1 VTTAMSA
8 QPRLLLLGI
17 IAGAAAAGAAGGP
30 PAAEYFSCGEGCT
43 ARIEP
48 WCADGLRVRM
58 FPDGGKGTQPA
69 PERVA
74 GALQPNSF
82 CGGRSSGAATA
93 AAAAVAARSSAARIT
108 NGGISASWADGTLRF
123 SHAVA
128 AGSGGRR
135 PARDEEFLTSAGPI
149 ATAFSL
155 RPRAS
160 PAGPPPP
167 HPPYACQD
175 SCTLG
180 ATGVREKTDADSCQ
194 SAGKILNVSRAAC
207 CAACGN
213 HTDCVAWAWGRDSAD
228 AGHRHNCYMCSSLSG
243 TVARPTRDFGCVVRP
258 SSSRQPRQ
266 PPPPPLPRRT
276 NYSYFSIAGNFT
288 SSRDEVIV
296 GLGQRSYVGS
306 SQPGGGVGCTGGS
319 RCGQWKLSQK
329 GFSWP
334 LGMTK

>member
-1 VTTAMSA
+1 M
-8 QPRLLLLGI
+8 
-17 IAGAAAAGAAGGP
+17 
-30 PAAEYFSCGEGCT
+30 
-43 ARIEP
+43 
-48 WCADGLRVRM
+48 
-58 FPDGGKGTQPA
+58 
-69 PERVA
+69 
-74 GALQPNSF
+74 
-82 CGGRSSGAATA
+82 
-93 AAAAVAARSSAARIT
+93 
-108 NGGISASWADGTLRF
+108 
-123 SHAVA
+123 
-128 AGSGGRR
+128 
-135 PARDEEFLTSAGPI
+135 
-149 ATAFSL
+149 
-155 RPRAS
+155 
-160 PAGPPPP
+160 
-167 HPPYACQD
+167 
-175 SCTLG
+175 
-180 ATGVREKTDADSCQ
+180 REKTDADSCQ

-266 PPPPPLPRRT
+266 PPPPPSPRRT